1 MRIMALIC
9 CKMGGALPIR
19 FSGMVRVRM
28 RDLGPESW
36 EVRELA
42 LETAAFV
49 FVVERL
55 CGPVLPSAGTSKVG

>member
-9 CKMGGALPIR
+9 CNMGGALPIR

-42 LETAAFV
+42 LETAPFV
-49 FVVERL
+49 FVERL